1 MPERARRASVAA
13 AATAGPGLRPRPD
26 TAAPLPP
33 PPPQGLLPPRAPGTT
48 APRSSRAREAPVQR
62 RSADVAPRVTCGIC
76 GGLLRDAT
84 VVNECL
90 HAFCRQC
97 IYDKVEKQGIKCC
110 PTCGAHLGNAPKEKL
125 RPDRSLQNI
134 RSVVF
139 PSKRRKVVNTK
150 NKKRKEKI
158 SDEPVAL
165 SSMVDM
171 VTEGN
176 TAPLP
181 PTASQIE
188 AQNIEIEMIDKA
200 DEALVAQESVYESS
214 ILNLAPVGRDVLSRI
229 RCRDFYSS
237 CYLSAET
244 GALIV
249 WQPPPVLEEMVA
261 FDQLAPRQDPDTSKP
276 PATSDAEHQRQVP
289 TVQMTNTSVVA
300 GTSFHAR
307 MTVHE
312 ETLREDILT
321 IVNEGNA
328 RIMGRYEAHI
338 RQLKDDGSKLIEKLE
353 NEKAAALERTRILEE
368 RHQRETTA
376 AAERIRILE
385 ERLQRAMENER
396 EAAAEKIRI
405 LEGRLQIALSFESRC
420 QSLEAEKAKLYE
432 ELENGRAGNKAL
444 MSEILKKN
452 DDLTTLKH
460 YSDVLVSD
468 KIDLENKLKHL
479 TKESE
484 NAKKEHARIVR
495 QFKDAA
501 RAVSRELGNDRY

>member
-1 MPERARRASVAA
+1 MLEEGARRAWAA
-13 AATAGPGLRPRPD
+13 AATAAPGPRPRPNSA
-26 TAAPLPP
+26 AAPLPP
-33 PPPQGLLPPRAPGTT
+33 PPGLLPPWGR
-48 APRSSRAREAPVQR
+48 RSSRAREEPVQR

-84 VVNECL
+84 AISECL

-97 IYDKVEKQGIKCC
+97 IYDKVEKEGIKCC

-134 RSVVF
+134 TSVIF
-139 PSKRRKVVNTK
+139 SAKRRKVVTAK
-150 NKKRKEKI
+150 TKKRKEKVSAEPAI
-158 SDEPVAL
+158 SSVVE
-165 SSMVDM
+165 M
-171 VTEGN
+171 VTEGS

-181 PTASQIE
+181 PAASQIE
-188 AQNIEIEMIDKA
+188 AQRVEIEVIDEA
-200 DEALVAQESVYESS
+200 DEALVAQESVHESS

-237 CYLSAET
+237 CHLSAET

-249 WQPPPVLEEMVA
+249 RQPPPILEEIVA
-261 FDQLAPRQDPDTSKP
+261 FDQLAPRQDPETSKP

-289 TVQMTNTSVVA
+289 IVQMANTSVVE

-312 ETLREDILT
+312 ETLRGDILT
-321 IVNEGNA
+321 LFSESNA
-328 RIMGRYEAHI
+328 IIMGRYEAHI
-338 RQLKDDGSKLIEKLE
+338 RQLKDDGSKLIEELE
-353 NEKAAALERTRILEE
+353 NERAAALERTRILEE
-368 RHQRETTA
+368 RYQRERAA
-376 AAERIRILE
+376 AAERTRILE
-385 ERLQRAMENER
+385 DRLQRALKNER

-405 LEGRLQIALSFESRC
+405 LEGRLQIALSFESRS
-420 QSLEAEKAKLYE
+420 QSLEAEKTKLYE

-452 DDLTTLKH
+452 NELTTLKH

-479 TKESE
+479 TNELE
-484 NAKKEHARIVR
+484 NAKKEHARSIR
-495 QFKDAA
+495 QFIDAA
-501 RAVSRELGNDRY
+501 EAVSRELGNPH